1 MFSDGVGGNNKTD
14 GDNHSRLSKN
24 NSVQSDEKA
33 AAQGGPP
40 NKTTVNR
47 RRLRAPVW
55 ARSMSQNT
63 QSKKLL
69 PFFMKFY

>member
-1 MFSDGVGGNNKTD
+1 MSSDGVGGNNKSD

-24 NSVQSDEKA
+24 NSVQSSDEKA
-33 AAQGGPP
+33 TVQGGPP
-40 NKTTVNR
+40 GKTTVNR

-69 PFFMKFY
+69 PFL